1 MYEFTEDCMLHID
14 AIDEE
19 HKRLFQMINEAF
31 ELVEKTEDVTAIGQS
46 LIANLK
52 DYAATHLAHE
62 EAYMES
68 IHDPELPLRRQ
79 NTLHLQR
86 RSMNLNWIPHHHAM
100 PRDR

>member
-68 IHDPELPLRRQ
+68 IHVLSFLSRRQ
-79 NTLHLQR
+79 NMLHLQR
-86 RSMNLNWIPHHHAM
+86 RSTNLNWIPHHHAM

>member
-46 LIANLK
+46 LIANLN
-52 DYAATHLAHE
+52 
-62 EAYMES
+62 M
-68 IHDPELPLRRQ
+68 
-79 NTLHLQR
+79 LHLQR
-86 RSMNLNWIPHHHAM
+86 RSTNLNWIPHHHAM

>member
-68 IHDPELPLRRQ
+68 IHDPELPLQ
-79 NTLHLQR
+79 NMLHLQR
-86 RSMNLNWIPHHHAM
+86 RSTNLNWIPHHHAM

>member
-31 ELVEKTEDVTAIGQS
+31 ELVEKTEDVTAHRS
-46 LIANLK
+46 KPDANLK

-68 IHDPELPLRRQ
+68 TMILSFLSRRQ
-79 NTLHLQR
+79 NMLHLQR
-86 RSMNLNWIPHHHAM
+86 RSTNLNWIPHHHAM

>member
-1 MYEFTEDCMLHID
+1 
-14 AIDEE
+14 
-19 HKRLFQMINEAF
+19 MINEAF

-68 IHDPELPLRRQ
+68 IHDPELPLQRQ
-79 NTLHLQR
+79 NMLHLQR
-86 RSMNLNWIPHHHAM
+86 RSTNLNWIPHHHAM